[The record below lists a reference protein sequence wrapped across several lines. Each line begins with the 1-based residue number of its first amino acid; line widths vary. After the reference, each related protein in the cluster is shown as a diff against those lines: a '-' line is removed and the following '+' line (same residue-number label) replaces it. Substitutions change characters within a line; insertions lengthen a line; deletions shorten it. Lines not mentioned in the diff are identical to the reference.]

1 MMANEDIKAF
11 TRDVLGCDCP
21 EQVFSRI
28 VCEDD
33 VKVESGLT
41 ISHRINIGGRLL
53 IYVSMLD
60 QTGELGAKL
69 PKLIN
74 SGEKE
79 RNDKGFNRFRLV
91 LVSENPDLIK
101 DDAQKLFEQ
110 LGKDEKIHLHIVSK
124 HDFKIQDMT
133 K

>member
-1 MMANEDIKAF
+1 MITNEAIKAF
-11 TRDVLGCDCP
+11 TRDILGCDCP
-21 EQVFSRI
+21 EEVFGKI

-33 VKVESGLT
+33 VKIDSGLT
-41 ISHRINIGGRLL
+41 ISHKINIGGRLL
-53 IYVSMLD
+53 IYVSVPD
-60 QTGELGAKL
+60 WTSELSSELVKL
-69 PKLIN
+69 VD

-110 LGKDEKIHLHIVSK
+110 LEKDEKIHLHIVNRS
-124 HDFKIQDMT
+124 DFKILDLT
-133 K
+133 T

>member
-1 MMANEDIKAF
+1 MITNEDIKAF
-11 TRDVLGCDCP
+11 TRDILGCDCP

-28 VCEDD
+28 VCEDNIEID
-33 VKVESGLT
+33 NGLI

-53 IYVSMLD
+53 IYVSMLG
-60 QTGELGAKL
+60 QTGELSSELDKL
-69 PKLIN
+69 VN

-124 HDFKIQDMT
+124 HEFKIQDMT

>member
-1 MMANEDIKAF
+1 MANENIKAF

-21 EQVFSRI
+21 EHVFSRI
-28 VCEDD
+28 ICEDNVGID
-33 VKVESGLT
+33 NGLI

-53 IYVSMLD
+53 IYVWVPD
-60 QTGELGAKL
+60 QRGEFSSELVQL
-69 PKLIN
+69 VD

-91 LVSENPDLIK
+91 LVSENPRLIK

-124 HDFKIQDMT
+124 NDFKMQDLN

>member
-1 MMANEDIKAF
+1 MMTNENIKAF
-11 TRDVLGCDCP
+11 TRDIMGCDCP
-21 EQVFSRI
+21 EEVFSRI
-28 VCEDD
+28 ICKDNVGINN
-33 VKVESGLT
+33 GLI

-53 IYVSMLD
+53 IYVWVPD
-60 QTGELGAKL
+60 QRGEFSSELVQL
-69 PKLIN
+69 VD

-91 LVSENPDLIK
+91 LVSEDPDLIK

-124 HDFKIQDMT
+124 NDFKMQDLN

>member
-1 MMANEDIKAF
+1 MIANEDIKAF
-11 TRDVLGCDCP
+11 TRDILGCDCP

-33 VKVESGLT
+33 VKIDSGLI
-41 ISHRINIGGRLL
+41 ISHKINIGDRLL
-53 IYVSMLD
+53 IYVSVPD
-60 QTGELGAKL
+60 RTSELSSELVKL
-69 PKLIN
+69 VD

-101 DDAQKLFEQ
+101 DGAHKLFEQ
-110 LGKDEKIHLHIVSK
+110 LGKD
-124 HDFKIQDMT
+124 
-133 K
+133 

>member
-1 MMANEDIKAF
+1 MIINENIKAF

-21 EQVFSRI
+21 EEVFSRI
-28 VCEDD
+28 VCEDNVD
-33 VKVESGLT
+33 IDNGLI

-60 QTGELGAKL
+60 KTGELSSDLEKL
-69 PKLIN
+69 VD

-79 RNDKGFNRFRLV
+79 RNNKGFNRFRLV
-91 LVSENPDLIK
+91 LVSENPGLIK

-110 LGKDEKIHLHIVSK
+110 LGRDEKIHLHIICK
-124 HDFKIQDMT
+124 NDFKIQDLN

>member
-1 MMANEDIKAF
+1 MITNEKIKAF

-28 VCEDD
+28 VCEDNVRID
-33 VKVESGLT
+33 SGLT
-41 ISHRINIGGRLL
+41 ISHRINIGDRLL
-53 IYVSMLD
+53 IYVWVPD
-60 QTGELGAKL
+60 QTGELSSELVKL
-69 PKLIN
+69 VD

-79 RNDKGFNRFRLV
+79 RNDKDFNRFRLV
-91 LVSENPDLIK
+91 LVSENPDLVK

-110 LGKDEKIHLHIVSK
+110 LGKDEKIHLHIISK
-124 HDFKIQDMT
+124 NDFKIQDLT

>member
-1 MMANEDIKAF
+1 MITNEDIKAF
-11 TRDVLGCDCP
+11 TRDILGCDCP

-28 VCEDD
+28 ICEDNVVID
-33 VKVESGLT
+33 NGLI

-53 IYVSMLD
+53 IYIWVPD
-60 QTGELGAKL
+60 QRGELGSELVKL
-69 PKLIN
+69 VD

-91 LVSENPDLIK
+91 LVSENPRLIK

-124 HDFKIQDMT
+124 NDFKIQDLNR
-133 K
+133 

>member
-1 MMANEDIKAF
+1 MIKNEDIKAF

-28 VCEDD
+28 VCEDN
-33 VKVESGLT
+33 VEIDSGLI
-41 ISHRINIGGRLL
+41 ISHKINIGGRLL
-53 IYVSMLD
+53 VYIWVPD
-60 QTGELGAKL
+60 QTSELGAKL

-101 DDAQKLFEQ
+101 DDAKKLFEQ

-124 HDFKIQDMT
+124 NDFKIQDMT

>member
-1 MMANEDIKAF
+1 MITNEDIKAF
-11 TRDVLGCDCP
+11 ARDVLGCDCP

-28 VCEDD
+28 ICEDNVRTD
-33 VKVESGLT
+33 SGLT

-53 IYVSMLD
+53 IYVSAPD
-60 QTGELGAKL
+60 QTSELSSELVKL
-69 PKLIN
+69 VD

-110 LGKDEKIHLHIVSK
+110 LGKDEKIHLHIISK
-124 HDFKIQDMT
+124 NDFKIKDLT

>member
-1 MMANEDIKAF
+1 MFTNEDIKAF
-11 TRDVLGCDCP
+11 TRDVLRCDCP

-33 VKVESGLT
+33 VRVDSGLI
-41 ISHRINIGGRLL
+41 ISHKINIGGRLL
-53 IYVSMLD
+53 IYVWMPD
-60 QTGELGAKL
+60 QTGELRSELVKL
-69 PKLIN
+69 VG

-91 LVSENPDLIK
+91 LVSDSPDLIK

-110 LGKDEKIHLHIVSK
+110 LGKDEKVHLHIISK
-124 HDFKIQDMT
+124 NDFTIQDLNQ
-133 K
+133 